1 MNTATAHYNRGVALR
16 DLGRLVEAETAFR
29 RTIVLEPGHALALN
43 NLGIVLQG
51 MGRLAEAEVTLRQA
65 IEAKPDHARA
75 HVNLGN
81 VLLDLGR
88 VGEAIERLEHAGAL
102 DPANAKAA
110 YNLGVALQY
119 AGAMDRAA
127 TALRRAVA
135 LRPAYADAHYALA
148 RQGAADAEAIAQALD
163 GGPGGKERSTLLFAL
178 ANALERQGD
187 VDGAFAALAEANAL
201 HRATLD
207 FDVSAEEARLAGIAK
222 TFDPALFARLRGSGD
237 PSARPIF
244 VLGMPRSGTTLVE
257 QILSANHDVEGLG
270 EIDMLGR
277 IAGGMRHTD
286 GALFPDWA
294 ADLSA
299 EDCRSLGQAYLAGLP
314 PTPGKARITDKAIAN
329 QHYVGLIHLI
339 LPNAPIVHVTR
350 DPRDVGLSCFST
362 RFTSGLDYAY
372 DLGEFA
378 RYWRASDALMAH
390 WLTVLPQGRV
400 LNIAYED
407 LVADL
412 DGVVRRLIAH
422 CGLTWDAA
430 SLDFHT
436 SERTVKTASL
446 AQVRRPIHPES
457 VGRWRRFERHLQP
470 LIAGLTG

>member
-29 RTIVLEPGHALALN
+29 RTLVLEPGHALALN

-51 MGRLAEAEVTLRQA
+51 LGRLAEAETVLRQA
-65 IEAKPDHARA
+65 VDAKPDHARA

-88 VGEAIERLEHAGAL
+88 VGEAVASLEHAGAL

-119 AGAMDRAA
+119 AGRMDRAA
-127 TALRRAVA
+127 EALRRAVA

-148 RQGAADAEAIAQALD
+148 RQGAADADAIGRALAEGA
-163 GGPGGKERSTLLFAL
+163 GGRERSTLLFAL

-187 VDGAFAALAEANAL
+187 ADGAFAALAEANAL

-207 FDVSAEEARLAGIAK
+207 FDIAAEEARLAAIAG
-222 TFDPALFARLRGSGD
+222 TFRPALFERLKGAGD
-237 PSARPIF
+237 PSVRPIF

-257 QILSANHDVEGLG
+257 QILSANHEVEGLG
-270 EIDMLGR
+270 EIDTLGR
-277 IAGGMRHTD
+277 IAAGMRHAD
-286 GALFPDWA
+286 GALFPAWA

-299 EDCRSLGQAYLAGLP
+299 DDCRALGRTYLAGLP

-329 QHYVGLIHLI
+329 LHYVGLIHLM
-339 LPNAPIVHVTR
+339 LPNAPIVYVTR

-362 RFTSGLDYAY
+362 RFTSGPDYAY

-378 RYWRASDALMAH
+378 RYWRACDALMAH
-390 WLTVLPQGRV
+390 WRKVLPEGRM
-400 LNIAYED
+400 LQIAYED

-412 DGVVRRLIAH
+412 DGVVRRLITH

-430 SLDFHT
+430 SLDFHA
-436 SERTVKTASL
+436 SERPVRTASL

-470 LIAGLTG
+470 LVAGLEA